1 MRTNTLKL
9 KNRRVIVGRKK
20 DENICVI
27 FKRLREKEEKEVLQ
41 SNIVDGKIVETVLN
55 ISKEAAVSLFFLLQN
70 ELNMRDLAAFE
81 IDSKQTVIKLK
92 IN

>member
-27 FKRLREKEEKEVLQ
+27 FKRLRENEEKEVLH
-41 SNIVDGKIVETVLN
+41 SKMNGKIVETVLN

-81 IDSKQTVIKLK
+81 IDSKQNVIKLK
-92 IN
+92 EF

>member
-92 IN
+92 I